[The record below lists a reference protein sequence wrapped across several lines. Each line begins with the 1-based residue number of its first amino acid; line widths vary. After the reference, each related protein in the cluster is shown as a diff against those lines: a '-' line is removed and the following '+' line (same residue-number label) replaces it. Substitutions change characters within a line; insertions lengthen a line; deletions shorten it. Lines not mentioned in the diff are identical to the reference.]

1 MNNNN
6 TCPFSSYLP
15 NFLPSLFFASS
26 IIMNPPAFF
35 PPDGD
40 GPSPPR
46 KELQIQ
52 GPRPAPLKVRKDSY
66 KIKKP
71 PAAPLPPAAHHRHAA
86 PPPPAPD
93 NHNREPVIIY
103 TISPR
108 VIHTTTND
116 FLSVVQR
123 LTGNYATSPSA
134 SDLAASGAGDV
145 SPAARLASI
154 EKTSP
159 PKERDRGG
167 SGGAGVIGLM
177 EGVEVGQI
185 PGILSPAP
193 STLPPI
199 SPGFFSPAPDPQTLS
214 VLQDLN
220 HFLQGNSFIS
230 SPSPRNLF
238 SAPIISP
245 TLFPDFFNQLWDF

>member
-1 MNNNN
+1 M
-6 TCPFSSYLP
+6 PIFVLSSH
-15 NFLPSLFFASS
+15 FLPPLSS
-26 IIMNPPAFF
+26 PSIMMNPPDFF
-35 PPDGD
+35 SSGGD
-40 GPSPPR
+40 GPSPQR
-46 KELQIQ
+46 RELQIQ
-52 GPRPAPLKVRKDSY
+52 GPRPSPLKVSKESH

-71 PAAPLPPAAHHRHAA
+71 PTAPLPAHRQTA
-86 PPPPAPD
+86 PPPPE
-93 NHNREPVIIY
+93 NQNREPVIIY
-103 TISPR
+103 TISPK
-108 VIHTTTND
+108 VIHTTVND

-134 SDLAASGAGDV
+134 SDLAASGAGDL

-167 SGGAGVIGLM
+167 GGGVGVMGLV

-193 STLPPI
+193 ATLPPI
-199 SPGFFSPAPDPQTLS
+199 PPGFFSPAPDPQTLS

-220 HFLQGNSFIS
+220 YFLQGSGFIS
-230 SPSPRNLF
+230 SPSNLL

-245 TLFPDFFNQLWDF
+245 TLSPDFLSQFLDF